1 MGLNI
6 VCTSKPC
13 DGLFYYSYE
22 YASYLNSQGISAKV
36 IVVCNRKFSPADYI
50 AAIKNKYVHCKN
62 IEFDVVTREKN
73 DVTLIMGRSQMS
85 LAYIDFNQYTAT
97 QKDSLKKLF
106 ANSVISVYSENH
118 PNIYPKAVSF
128 FAPKGIYDLC
138 DHDVYPNGIGLHFE
152 KTINFNIHREPV
164 QEKQFEHLFLGTNAR
179 YYATVQK
186 VIQDFPNHG
195 IITYNEDFIDRNN
208 NNVFAPVTNLL
219 GKFETFVYTKDTFDP
234 APRIFQEC
242 KYFGKNTIYLRDR
255 NLKDGGSVYW
265 NRTIKQPNVEPIIK
279 AYEKLLH

>member
-1 MGLNI
+1 MINI

-13 DGLFYYSYE
+13 DGLLYYSYE
-22 YASYLNSQGISAKV
+22 YCAYLNEMGIDSQMI
-36 IVVCNRKFSPADYI
+36 IVCHRNFSRETYARSIQEKYIYFENVVFDKFEPS
-50 AAIKNKYVHCKN
+50 KH
-62 IEFDVVTREKN
+62 
-73 DVTLIMGRSQMS
+73 DVTLIMGRSMMTLSYQ
-85 LAYIDFNQYTAT
+85 DFESYTADQQAT
-97 QKDSLKKLF
+97 LTKLF
-106 ANSVISVYSENH
+106 TNKVIAVYSENH
-118 PNIYPKAVSF
+118 PDKYPKAVEFYSTNQ
-128 FAPKGIYDLC
+128 IIDLC

-219 GKFETFVYTKDTFDP
+219 GKFKTFVYTKNTFDP

-255 NLKDGGSVYW
+255 SIQDGGSVYW
-265 NRTIKQPNVEPIIK
+265 NRLIKEPNIEPIMT
-279 AYEKLLH
+279 AVEELA